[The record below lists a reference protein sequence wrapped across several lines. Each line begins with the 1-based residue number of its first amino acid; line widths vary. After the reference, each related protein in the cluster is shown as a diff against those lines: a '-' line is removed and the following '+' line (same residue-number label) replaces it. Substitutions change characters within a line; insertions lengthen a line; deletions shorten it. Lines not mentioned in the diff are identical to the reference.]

1 MAVGRSGV
9 EWSESVVARLLAGG
23 CKGLA
28 CHVGVSVRTLRRR
41 FRESDITLREIM
53 LAKRAAVVLNL
64 MQAGL
69 PLTRIAG
76 RVGLSSSPALARFV
90 RREFGTTPAR
100 LAAQLRIPECR
111 RDGRRASG
119 GRVR

>member
-28 CHVGVSVRTLRRR
+28 RHSGVSVRTLRRR
-41 FRESDITLREIM
+41 FRESGSTLREIT

-76 RVGLSSSPALARFV
+76 RVGLSGPPALARFV
-90 RREFGTTPAR
+90 RREFGTTPSG
-100 LAAQLRIPECR
+100 LAAQLRRQSTEGTCP
-111 RDGRRASG
+111 DARASWKS
-119 GRVR
+119 